1 MLILLPPSETKA
13 NPRRGRPVELAALAF
28 PELAPV
34 RRSVADALIATS
46 RHPDALRLLGV
57 PAGAIDQVVA
67 NADVWTAPTL
77 PAARLYTG
85 VLFGALDLDSLDAS
99 SRRRATGR
107 VVVSSALWGFSR
119 LGDRLPP
126 YRLSAG
132 ARLVGL
138 GPVAGCWREPLARAM
153 PAVAGAGVVV
163 DCRSGGYAAMWRP
176 VGAPA
181 KRFVSVVVER
191 EIDGTRS
198 VVSHPAK
205 YGRGLLARVLV
216 AEPGR
221 PRTPDEVCDV
231 ARAGMGPGW
240 SVELGRSESGQSG
253 RSVLTLVDST
263 ENGAFA
269 ERTRGQG

>member
-1 MLILLPPSETKA
+1 MLILLPPSETKSD
-13 NPRRGRPVELAALAF
+13 PRRGRPVDLAALAF

-46 RHPDALRLLGV
+46 RHADALRLLGV
-57 PAGAIDQVVA
+57 PPGAIDQVTA
-67 NADVWTAPTL
+67 NTDLWTAHTL

-85 VLFGALDLDSLDAS
+85 VLFGALDLDTLDAP

-119 LGDRLPP
+119 LGDRLPA

-138 GPVAGCWREPLARAM
+138 GPVAGCWREPLASAM
-153 PAVAGAGVVV
+153 PGAAGAGVVV

-176 VGAPA
+176 VGAQA
-181 KRFVSVVVER
+181 KRFMSVVVER
-191 EIDGTRS
+191 EIGGTRA

-221 PRTPDEVCDV
+221 LSTPDEVCEV
-231 ARAGMGPGW
+231 ARAGMGAGW
-240 SVELGRSESGQSG
+240 SVELARHESG
-253 RSVLTLVDST
+253 RNVLTLVDST

-269 ERTRGQG
+269 ERTRGQS